1 MCSGNV
7 YHIAYNGLNYSYIFE
22 KILMNKL
29 ITSDELLTFIIETI
43 DPVNASTFMIA
54 TKKKKIFRVLD
65 LVS

>member
-1 MCSGNV
+1 
-7 YHIAYNGLNYSYIFE
+7 
-22 KILMNKL
+22 MNKL

-43 DPVNASTFMIA
+43 NPVNASTFMIA

>member
-1 MCSGNV
+1 MCSGDV
-7 YHIAYNGLNYSYIFE
+7 YQIAYNPLNYSYIIE
-22 KILMNKL
+22 KVLMYKL

-43 DPVNASTFMIA
+43 NPVNASTFMIA